1 MFLSQSKFA
10 LLLCGL
16 TLLLAV
22 IKPADAEQK
31 NSGPVYEMR
40 VYHTNE
46 GKLDDLLARFRDHTC
61 ELFTKHG
68 MTNVAYFVPEG
79 KDNKRLVYFMKYPSR
94 AARDA
99 SWKGF
104 LNDPQWK
111 AAYKESIKN
120 GRLIHRVDSTF
131 LTLTDYSPAFPG
143 KSHTPGR
150 LFELRTYTATPGN
163 LKLLHSRFRDH
174 TVKLFAKH
182 GITNIAYFNLM
193 PDQKGA
199 ENTLIY
205 LISHKDRQARQKSF
219 SDFLKDPEWQNA
231 RKQSEIAGGGPLT
244 TKGGVKH
251 EFLLPTD
258 FSPLK

>member
-1 MFLSQSKFA
+1 MFRSKSA
-10 LLLCGL
+10 SLLCSL
-16 TLLLAV
+16 AALLAV
-22 IKPADAEQK
+22 TNFADADQK

-40 VYHTNE
+40 VYHTND

-79 KDNKRLVYFMKYPSR
+79 KENKRLVYFMKYPSR
-94 AARDA
+94 AAREA

-104 LNDPQWK
+104 LNDPDWK
-111 AAYKESIKN
+111 AAYKASIKE
-120 GRLIHRVDSTF
+120 GRLIHKVDSTF
-131 LTLTDYSPAFPG
+131 LTLTDYSPEFPS
-143 KSHTPGR
+143 KSHTAGR

-163 LKLLHSRFRDH
+163 LKHLHSRFRDH
-174 TVKLFAKH
+174 TFKLFAKH
-182 GITNIAYFNLM
+182 GITNIAYFDLM

-205 LISHKDRQARQKSF
+205 LISHKDKQARKKSF
-219 SDFLKDPEWQNA
+219 GDFSKDPAWQNA
-231 RKQSEIAGGGPLT
+231 RKQSEIAGGGSLT

-251 EFLLPTD
+251 EFLIPTD